1 MRWAVARG
9 TRARALSALAGV
21 VIVGAGIAIWSAGGP
36 DGDRTETDV
45 PDVST
50 TVTGAVTEPT
60 LDTDATA
67 GSVSVGTD
75 ISGSTPPTSVGAD
88 GGTATPPT
96 GGAPAVS
103 STRAGDGTGST
114 GPAAPTSSVP
124 LSTLPPVP
132 GSVAITSPLAN
143 DVVARTLS
151 VQGSAGSLPAGHE
164 LWLAVRLAQG
174 QRYVVQGDGPLSIDG
189 GAWQATVT
197 VGDGS
202 SAAQGQRYLIYV
214 IEVDRNGG
222 DVLRSELVG
231 SAPDGIELPP
241 GAAKAAAVMV
251 QLQA

>member
-132 GSVAITSPLAN
+132 GATHALIQMSHLGTSRVRLTAYASDATKPALTTTDLRPSPQVSFALVPLGPGGTIRIDSEDGPVRFLA
-143 DVVARTLS
+143 DVIGYVVA
-151 VQGSAGSLPAGHE
+151 
-164 LWLAVRLAQG
+164 
-174 QRYVVQGDGPLSIDG
+174 
-189 GAWQATVT
+189 
-197 VGDGS
+197 
-202 SAAQGQRYLIYV
+202 
-214 IEVDRNGG
+214 
-222 DVLRSELVG
+222 
-231 SAPDGIELPP
+231 PP
-241 GAAKAAAVMV
+241 PPP
-251 QLQA
+251 